1 MPPPGTVAFTEV
13 SHWRQSLA
21 GRRQAEAP
29 LRPGVKAT
37 PSLSH
42 GRPGPAPHAGG
53 RTAAR
58 IQSSHDSGRT
68 GPGGSPR
75 PLALAVPTRLDSE
88 PEIMMPA
95 WQPRRQLQLEVA
107 GAGAGLV
114 TPWQSQAV
122 TPAASRV
129 RPAECQWPRT
139 GTRAPGRRPGHDGQS
154 DGGPDSMAVTTLSPP
169 ASRHGDPMVVADGH
183 GHGHGHGTSV
193 LVPGPVPGKFTG
205 TGNPDFRNFSDSRH
219 SDPGRGSAAASR

>member
-1 MPPPGTVAFTEV
+1 MTRAG
-13 SHWRQSLA
+13 LA
-21 GRRQAEAP
+21 
-29 LRPGVKAT
+29 
-37 PSLSH
+37 
-42 GRPGPAPHAGG
+42 
-53 RTAAR
+53 
-58 IQSSHDSGRT
+58 
-68 GPGGSPR
+68 PGGHPGHWHWQC
-75 PLALAVPTRLDSE
+75 RLE

-219 SDPGRGSAAASR
+219 SDPGRGSAAAAASR